1 MTLRPRLLLA
11 AMICACRPAVPPV
24 SVASH
29 SVAVPD
35 TAASAPTPSGRE
47 QARHVLALGDEGFVV
62 AGRRMASDSW
72 GGVIGAWV
80 ARFDGSGRLVW
91 SVEDT
96 TEEGTTAELAAWDP
110 DGGVFVLGRSSS
122 PASLWVRSYAVDGA
136 LRWEQR
142 FGNATESAV
151 GFGATERGVWVLVR
165 RLGDADVQ
173 ALHVSADS
181 IGDETTALGA
191 DGRDS
196 VDTGPALAT
205 RHGEFYFPETGTVIR
220 AASVVEAEWDLE
232 FVISEVAERFEVAAD
247 AQAVLTGPLE
257 VDTVSRANGQ
267 AVTIVQDGRTFAL
280 IPGNAMEHAP
290 ASAWGLPW
298 GDADEAHTAL
308 AWFSGVSAG
317 ELDGALSGESRL
329 LALEVLLSGDV
340 SDDEP
345 VMIPTG
351 CNDYDEVPLGEFVPV
366 GREHDALLGALIED
380 ASAATVRRYEAPLL
394 EKIEQLP
401 EYHPLG
407 DSFVA
412 SLGSHRVPEIAVAL
426 GMNESGSYQD
436 DALQWLEAGG
446 HRGHLASMAAE
457 LYDAGDACEF
467 VAEIRAAQ
475 VRLGGSVSPPKTAGF
490 ADACDQLYELCA
502 TGSGDTSGMI
512 SEQGYRH
519 VETCSDDFPTDPED
533 DYALIVEPCEPVDE
547 TRHEVVDDLLCED
560 MLTRCSSD
568 TVSWGEYDPQ
578 GNCGVAVENDV
589 HAVEFVDSGGG
600 RWVLSQHQVDWS
612 VE

>member
-1 MTLRPRLLLA
+1 MTVRPHLLLA
-11 AMICACRPAVPPV
+11 VTICACRPAVPPV
-24 SVASH
+24 SVASR

-35 TAASAPTPSGRE
+35 TAPSASSPSGRE

-96 TEEGTTAELAAWDP
+96 TEVGATAELAAWDA

-142 FGNATESAV
+142 FGDATESAV
-151 GFGATERGVWVLVR
+151 GFGTTERGVWVLVR

-173 ALHVSADS
+173 AFHVSADS
-181 IGDETTALGA
+181 IGDETTALPA

-205 RHGEFYFPETGTVIR
+205 RRGEFYFPETDTVIR
-220 AASVVEAEWDLE
+220 TSSVTDAEWDLE
-232 FVISEVAERFEVAAD
+232 HVAGDEEEPFGVAAE
-247 AQAVLTGPLE
+247 AQAVLAGPLE
-257 VDTVSRANGQ
+257 VDTISRPDGRSF
-267 AVTIVQDGRTFAL
+267 TIVQDGRTFAL
-280 IPGNAMEHAP
+280 IPGDAMEHTMP
-290 ASAWGLPW
+290 ATWGLPW
-298 GDADEAHTAL
+298 GDADEAQTAL

-317 ELDGALSGESRL
+317 ELDGALSGESRM
-329 LALEVLLSGDV
+329 LALEVLLKGDV

-345 VMIPTG
+345 IMIPIG
-351 CNDYDEVPLGEFVPV
+351 CNDYDEVPLGEFVPA
-366 GREHDALLGALIED
+366 GREHDALLGALIEN

-401 EYHPLG
+401 ENHPLG
-407 DSFVA
+407 DSFVV
-412 SLGSHRVPEIAVAL
+412 SLDSHRVPEVAVAL
-426 GMNESGSYQD
+426 GVNESGSYRG

-457 LYDAGDACEF
+457 LYEAGDACEF

-475 VRLGGSVSPPKTAGF
+475 VRLGGTVPPPQTAGF
-490 ADACDQLYELCA
+490 VGACDQLYELCA
-502 TGSGDTSGMI
+502 TGSGDMSGMI
-512 SEQGYRH
+512 PDQGYRH
-519 VETCSDDFPTDPED
+519 VETCSDDFPTDAED
-533 DYALIVEPCEPVDE
+533 EYAFIVEPCEA
-547 TRHEVVDDLLCED
+547 VDDTSYELLDELLGED
-560 MLTRCSSD
+560 TLNRCSGDS
-568 TVSWGEYDPQ
+568 VSWGEYDPT

-600 RWVLSQHQVDWS
+600 RWVVSQHQVDWS